1 MIQGEQLNA
10 AMYCIAVSHHPLFT
24 RQWAQNVQDSDAI
37 SDSRKRP
44 AQSQLASVTRML
56 HRDSHQ
62 E

>member
-10 AMYCIAVSHHPLFT
+10 AMYCIDVSHHPLFT
-24 RQWAQNVQDSDAI
+24 RQLSQNVQDSDAI

-44 AQSQLASVTRML
+44 AQSQLASIIAMF
-56 HRDSHQ
+56 HGDSHR